1 MQTMKMHWRKCN
13 FEYNQR
19 GTNEKGLV
27 PQQFPF
33 LGFTA
38 WGTPLHPL
46 HPRTRRAVGVGR
58 LGGLLWR
65 TVLREASRRAFLT
78 RSPWK
83 LWPWSMCSQE
93 AGLALSSSWL
103 VNNLLPETKAFLQR
117 KQKWL
122 ITSTKLSS
130 DSYFLIGIFWNSQLE
145 SLRELHPT
153 VRDRRRGNHRFSGP
167 YWEEP
172 TSKGSAGRH
181 EQETF
186 TMMF

>member
-1 MQTMKMHWRKCN
+1 MK
-13 FEYNQR
+13 
-19 GTNEKGLV
+19 KGWFHSSFHFWGL
-27 PQQFPF
+27 QLEGHHCIRFIRE
-33 LGFTA
+33 LGEL
-38 WGTPLHPL
+38 WG
-46 HPRTRRAVGVGR
+46 GW

-167 YWEEP
+167 Y
-172 TSKGSAGRH
+172 
-181 EQETF
+181 
-186 TMMF
+186 